1 MAINKK
7 FIALAGIVVVLVL
20 VLFFIGINQ
29 YQEKSSQTSVVEQ
42 EQLINV
48 SQDLPIAT
56 LNPATGDIDETVD
69 TILADALEDEDF
81 LADAIKDGELI
92 EADSQS
98 INNFGQS
105 YYENEF

>member
-1 MAINKK
+1 MAINRKI
-7 FIALAGIVVVLVL
+7 IALIGIMVALVL
-20 VLFFIGINQ
+20 VFIGINQ
-29 YQEKSSQTSVVEQ
+29 YQGKSSQTSVVEQ

-69 TILADALEDEDF
+69 TILADVLEDEDF
-81 LADAIKDGELI
+81 FADAIKDGELI
-92 EADSQS
+92 EADNQS